1 MHQLALDR
9 RRVCAGQGDSVR
21 RQPFHTEQAV
31 VAQWRLAVCRA
42 QAVRTVL
49 RAAVV
54 SQCLSLVLTQLRPL
68 SVKLRQRSAVS
79 KFMSVWY
86 IFMSKIL
93 DFMSDIYNLMSDEH
107 IFMSDEH
114 IFMLHQHNFMSD
126 FCDVKSIHSTFMS
139 VVNCS

>member
-1 MHQLALDR
+1 MHQLALDQ
-9 RRVCAGQGDSVR
+9 RRVGAFQGDSVR
-21 RQPFHTEQAV
+21 RQPCHREQAV

-54 SQCLSLVLTQLRPL
+54 SQCLSLVVTQLCPL
-68 SVKLRQRSAVS
+68 SVNLRQRSGVS

-86 IFMSKIL
+86 N
-93 DFMSDIYNLMSDEH
+93 FMSDILNFMSEIYNLMSDER

-114 IFMLHQHNFMSD
+114 VFMSNRHNFMSD
-126 FCDVKSIHSTFMS
+126 
-139 VVNCS
+139 N